1 MCIMYTLC
9 AELNEL
15 RREKQELEESCQ
27 VLEQQLREAEHMSR
41 RELSRQLQARRHRQA
56 ELERQIQNLE
66 QQRRRLSS
74 TKNEVQSCCG
84 HAGCCEVT
92 YQHVHL
98 YRFDD
103 SIRQTRYAKCM
114 YNAL

>member
-1 MCIMYTLC
+1 MYTLC

-98 YRFDD
+98 Y
-103 SIRQTRYAKCM
+103 SI
-114 YNAL
+114 